1 MPTIT
6 SVSDLKNFVKG
17 MIEDK
22 SHVSP
27 NQSAHISRLFSLI
40 PYSRLMAST
49 ETHVNLSGL
58 SPSCLNTGSLSNR
71 GLTCPRFGFHITSH
85 GTDKYLD
92 KPAGGGVELA

>member
-17 MIEDK
+17 MIEAK
-22 SHVSP
+22 SYVSP

-71 GLTCPRFGFHITSH
+71 GLACPRFGYQVNYMVPTNTLTNRS
-85 GTDKYLD
+85 
-92 KPAGGGVELA
+92 GGA